1 MTDWCTVKS
10 ACVLVCFSPL
20 PSLLLS
26 PCSVMLIGPVFAREV
41 TIAPRRPW
49 TFIARAVYG
58 LILLLLVSTAWLVL
72 TGTQLVRDTG
82 DFARFAFTLFLFL
95 APFQLI
101 LVLFFSSMFSASAV
115 AQEKDKKTLILLL
128 LTRMSGSELVLGK
141 LLASLLNVLVMIA
154 VSLPVFMMIAVLGGV
169 SYPQIARVMLVTA
182 FSAIVCGS
190 LGSCIALWRD
200 KTFQALAITLLTL
213 VFWFGFC
220 ELLGFGLFGRSWFGV
235 STNAIAAALSPWRA
249 MLTAL
254 YPSLFDSEAAQM
266 FAGTFWMVVRPIAGF
281 LLVCSSLILLI
292 NGLAISMIRV
302 WNPSRETQ
310 NTSLEEDTWRK
321 EQEINGVGNALE
333 PRETLVEVAGE
344 GRNETKRG
352 TENGSTPKSQDVV
365 GKHGIGENGKVRHV
379 WDNPIIWRE
388 ICTKAYGKKMWIVR
402 ATYLLFFLL
411 CLLVLNG
418 ILKTHVVV
426 FPEQLLPPLIPLF
439 LLSLVLVNAQA
450 VTSLTSERDGG
461 TFDLLLVSDLT
472 PKEFIYG
479 KLGGI
484 FWNCKEMVLF
494 PVALC
499 AYLYWK
505 GAIEFVPLMFLF
517 LGLLTLY
524 CFVVMIGVHIGMQ
537 YVNSRSAT
545 ATSLGIIFFL
555 FVGIATCMWIMVA
568 FSGSFEAQ
576 LQPFLAFMVGGAIG
590 LYVTLGA
597 KNPSNAI
604 LVSSFMLPI
613 ATFYAITS
621 LLLGQYHLVFIA
633 VIGAYG
639 FTTLAMLIPA
649 VDEFDVATGRTTV
662 D

>member
-1 MTDWCTVKS
+1 M
-10 ACVLVCFSPL
+10 F
-20 PSLLLS
+20 
-26 PCSVMLIGPVFAREV
+26 IGPVFAREV

-49 TFIARAVYG
+49 TFVARAVYG

-154 VSLPVFMMIAVLGGV
+154 VSLPIFMMIAVLGGV
-169 SYPQIARVMLVTA
+169 SYPQIVRVMLVTA

-220 ELLGFGLFGRSWFGV
+220 ELLGFGLFGQHWLGV
-235 STNAIAAALSPWRA
+235 SAPTIAAALSPWRA

-254 YPSLFDSEAAQM
+254 YPSLFDSETTLM

-302 WNPSRETQ
+302 WNPSRETRS
-310 NTSLEEDTWRK
+310 TVMEEDTWRK
-321 EQEINGVGNALE
+321 EQEMDLVEKALE
-333 PRETLVEVAGE
+333 RSEIVVGLEDQGGP
-344 GRNETKRG
+344 NEKMIG
-352 TENGSTPKSQDVV
+352 IENGSVPKSQDVV

-402 ATYLLFFLL
+402 ATYFLFFLL
-411 CLLVLNG
+411 CVLVLNG
-418 ILKTHVVV
+418 ILKTNVVV
-426 FPEQLLPPLIPLF
+426 SPEQLLPPLIPLF

-484 FWNCKEMVLF
+484 FWNSKEMVLF
-494 PVALC
+494 PLALC
-499 AYLYWK
+499 VYLYCK

-524 CFVVMIGVHIGMQ
+524 GFVVMIGLHIGMQ

-604 LVSSFMLPI
+604 LLSSFILPI